1 MAKWKKQSHC
11 VYQCKYHLVWCPKY
25 RFRVLTGDVAKFVDE
40 ALRALCEWKKVEV
53 LELNVQP
60 DHVHAVLQIPPR
72 LSVSEV
78 VGTLKGKTA
87 IKVFKSYPG
96 LKKKPYWGNHFWA
109 RGYCVTTIS
118 ASFRG
123 LSQQS
128 HLLRGWSF
136 TRDLGKPL
144 CVEGADIAWELL
156 IG

>member
-96 LKKKPYWGNHFWA
+96 LKKKPYWGNHEVA
-109 RGYCVTTIS
+109 GRNG
-118 ASFRG
+118 AN
-123 LSQQS
+123 
-128 HLLRGWSF
+128 
-136 TRDLGKPL
+136 DL
-144 CVEGADIAWELL
+144 A
-156 IG
+156 

>member
-109 RGYCVTTIS
+109 RGYCVTTIGMDEEKIRRYVKYQEENEKRQEGDERD
-118 ASFRG
+118 FG
-123 LSQQS
+123 L
-128 HLLRGWSF
+128 F
-136 TRDLGKPL
+136 
-144 CVEGADIAWELL
+144 
-156 IG
+156 

>member
-1 MAKWKKQSHC
+1 M
-11 VYQCKYHLVWCPKY
+11 
-25 RFRVLTGDVAKFVDE
+25 LTGDVAKFVDE

-109 RGYCVTTIS
+109 RGYCVTTIGMDEDKIRRYVKYQEENEKRQEGDERD
-118 ASFRG
+118 FG
-123 LSQQS
+123 L
-128 HLLRGWSF
+128 F
-136 TRDLGKPL
+136 
-144 CVEGADIAWELL
+144 
-156 IG
+156 